1 MVGVIFVVWI
11 ERGNLAGTGS
21 RKTGRRTMRDSKY
34 RGCCEEFCSI
44 RREITI
50 LADKGSLLDEIVAEA
65 EVKLGVT
72 FLSLSFFSCRMGTMR
87 PTWQDVMRI
96 MCKELALV
104 LAVLIMLN
112 SLGLEAAVP
121 ATIAINS
128 SVN

>member
-1 MVGVIFVVWI
+1 
-11 ERGNLAGTGS
+11 
-21 RKTGRRTMRDSKY
+21 
-34 RGCCEEFCSI
+34 
-44 RREITI
+44 
-50 LADKGSLLDEIVAEA
+50 
-65 EVKLGVT
+65 
-72 FLSLSFFSCRMGTMR
+72 
-87 PTWQDVMRI
+87 MRI

>member
-1 MVGVIFVVWI
+1 
-11 ERGNLAGTGS
+11 
-21 RKTGRRTMRDSKY
+21 
-34 RGCCEEFCSI
+34 
-44 RREITI
+44 
-50 LADKGSLLDEIVAEA
+50 
-65 EVKLGVT
+65 
-72 FLSLSFFSCRMGTMR
+72 MR